1 MGEALWIFV
10 AVLIDGAAV
19 ALWLFLIS
27 RLDKNR
33 QHKGRQKMLL
43 RFYFLGTLSLPL
55 AWLVYEAVSRIVFP
69 LYGNWWQ
76 INIFFYQTLVV
87 GPVEEFSKFL
97 IFFLFAR
104 YMKSI
109 KEPKDGILQA
119 CTVALAFSSIENFK
133 YGYYFGM
140 DVLIKRFFFA
150 TTGHLTYA
158 FIWGAAF
165 SLVYFSTTKE
175 TRKGRFGIVYAA
187 IVPAAF
193 LHGMGNFFLYVN
205 PSVTNFLDLL
215 GVIGVLFIL
224 RHVRRFSPYTKYPLR
239 EYKKA
244 LPLLNQ
250 ALANHPEDF
259 ELNFRA
265 GKYNLFGR
273 RYRTA
278 GGHFKICRKQKPKSP
293 SVNLYYGLSLIGDK
307 KFEKGKSILQS
318 KFSEVDEKQKKLINR
333 KLQQFNISRDI
344 ENEARSAMGI
354 EDAPKAYRIE
364 KVNRPRYVNRSG
376 VPYKKVLDEKM
387 EEFEQLVHAEEGK
400 GA

>member
-1 MGEALWIFV
+1 MGEALWIF
-10 AVLIDGAAV
+10 AALLIDGAAV

-43 RFYFLGTLSLPL
+43 KFYFFGLLSFPL
-55 AWLVYEAVSRIVFP
+55 AFLVHQVISRMVYP
-69 LYGNWWQ
+69 LYTHWWQ
-76 INIFFYQTLVV
+76 VNEFFYQVLVT

-104 YMKSI
+104 HMKSI

-140 DVLIKRFFFA
+140 DVLIKRFLFA

-175 TRKGRFGIVYAA
+175 TRKGRFGIVYAS

-193 LHGMGNFFLYVN
+193 LHGMGNFFLFIN
-205 PSVTNFLDLL
+205 PAVTNVLDLL
-215 GVIGVLFIL
+215 GVVGVLFIL
-224 RHVRRFSPYTKYPLR
+224 RHVRRFSPYTKYPLQ
-239 EYKKA
+239 EYKKV

-250 ALANHPEDF
+250 ALLNHPEDF

-278 GGHFKICRKQKPKSP
+278 GGHFRICKQQKPKSP
-293 SVNLYYGLSLIGDK
+293 SVNLYYGLSLIGGTQI
-307 KFEKGKSILQS
+307 EEGKSILQS
-318 KFSEVDEKQKKLINR
+318 RFSKVDEKQRKLIG
-333 KLQQFNISRDI
+333 KKMKQFNIPREI
-344 ENEARSAMGI
+344 ENEALSAMGI
-354 EDAPKAYRIE
+354 ADAPKAYRIE
-364 KVNRPRYVNRSG
+364 KVHRPRYVNRNG
-376 VPYKKVLDEKM
+376 VPYTKVLDEKAR
-387 EEFEQLVHAEEGK
+387 ELDGLVHAEEGK